1 MSRLESRDCGFN
13 ELGSRAICLT
23 YLKSRQ
29 AIEGQSNPPT
39 GTYRLPKLS
48 GLASVIQYGRGR
60 RPLQAPAR
68 PPNATESR
76 LGYRQRVTKCIN
88 RYRLYVKNA
97 SSSVPERG
105 VRREIRHSGG
115 RGLNSPAQKDLRLSL
130 LQMTRWVNTLR
141 NQYPVLDAWTEC
153 DALPRR
159 SASETVCWASK
170 KQFQLSV
177 SGSPCQSLA
186 SSDRPPNNGQIDQR
200 CRSDPDRCQPG
211 PMATF
216 YCRSRR
222 A

>member
-1 MSRLESRDCGFN
+1 MSRLEFRDRGFN

-76 LGYRQRVTKCIN
+76 LGHRQRVTKCIN

-105 VRREIRHSGG
+105 VRREIRYSGG
-115 RGLNSPAQKDLRLSL
+115 RGLNSPAQKRPSTQPFANDPLGHDIEKSI
-130 LQMTRWVNTLR
+130 
-141 NQYPVLDAWTEC
+141 
-153 DALPRR
+153 
-159 SASETVCWASK
+159 
-170 KQFQLSV
+170 
-177 SGSPCQSLA
+177 SG
-186 SSDRPPNNGQIDQR
+186 
-200 CRSDPDRCQPG
+200 
-211 PMATF
+211 T
-216 YCRSRR
+216 
-222 A
+222 